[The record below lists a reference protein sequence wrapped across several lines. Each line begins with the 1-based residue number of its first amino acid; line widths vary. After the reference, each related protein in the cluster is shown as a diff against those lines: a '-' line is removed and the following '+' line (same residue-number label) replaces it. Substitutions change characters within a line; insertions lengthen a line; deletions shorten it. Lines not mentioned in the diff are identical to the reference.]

1 MNRDESDLSARLGER
16 ISGEGP
22 ITFADFM
29 EAALYDPKD
38 GFYARSPIGAQGH
51 FVTSPHVSPAFGSL
65 VARQLAECWE
75 SLGRPHP
82 FWVVELGAGDG
93 TLAKQVIAASGTVE
107 ELGQAL
113 RYLAIERTPEQTEAL
128 RAAGIETLGSLLEK
142 APLTGVVI
150 ANEVLDNVP
159 FHRIRMRDGK
169 LVEVLVGVEGDRF
182 VEIEGDP
189 TRAALG
195 ALSAPPLEG
204 EERAASPQSLAMIH
218 EIATILERGYAFL
231 FDYGF
236 LSGEPPGPVH
246 SYMSHR
252 VSADV
257 LEDPGG
263 RDVTAAVDLE
273 AVAGAARDTLQ
284 VWGPV
289 TQREALLALG
299 YRMWD
304 AGIRK
309 RQTETDDP
317 LEATRLFEARSKAS
331 ILIDETKLG
340 SLYLLAFGTEGLP
353 PPAAVLANE
362 QAGW

>member
-1 MNRDESDLSARLGER
+1 MNRDESDLGIRLRER
-16 ISGEGP
+16 IAVEGP

-29 EAALYDPKD
+29 ESALYDPKD
-38 GFYARSPIGAQGH
+38 GFYARSPIGAHGH
-51 FVTSPHVSPAFGSL
+51 FVTSPHISPAFGSL
-65 VARQLAECWE
+65 LARQLAECWE
-75 SLGRPHP
+75 NLGRPHP
-82 FWVVELGAGDG
+82 FWVIELGAGDG
-93 TLAKQVIAASGTVE
+93 TLAKQVIAASRAVE

-113 RYLAIERTPEQTEAL
+113 RYLAIERTPEQSEAL
-128 RAAGIETLGSLLEK
+128 RAAGIETLASLTEK
-142 APLTGVVI
+142 APLTGVVL

-159 FHRIRMRDGK
+159 FHRIRMRNGK
-169 LVEVLVGVEGDRF
+169 LVEVLVGVDGDRL
-182 VEIEGDP
+182 VEVEGDP

-195 ALSAPPLEG
+195 ALSAPPREG
-204 EERAASPQSLAMIH
+204 EERGASPRSLAMIH
-218 EIATILERGYAFL
+218 EMASVLERGYAFF

-273 AVAGAARDTLQ
+273 AIASAAGGSLQ

-304 AGIRK
+304 AGIRQ

-353 PPAAVLANE
+353 PPAGVLGDK
-362 QAGW
+362 QTGC